1 MGKKRRIFATSGPV
15 LRTDPRLIEHLS
27 RLYPSLTTPAGMRKL
42 SEAMHGLHTGLT
54 VNRHTFVG
62 KPYLDQAD
70 HRFAYDTYMLS
81 VQSPKLG
88 VVLDSVSSLLRQ
100 CTSPLNILD
109 IGCGTGT
116 ASIAASLWMNA
127 HHRPIT
133 LTCIDHSRGAL
144 ARAKRHLD
152 TLHSGRHTMVHTESA
167 KLGDTLRNLGEF
179 DLCIMMN
186 VVNELRP
193 EQTLEI
199 ESKLR
204 RHLRGDGFLIVIEPS
219 AKEPARKTMAFRDYL
234 VAQNWSVVRP
244 CPNSH
249 PCPMSKRQTDWCH
262 DTWRY
267 ERPEFVSTVDQSL
280 GLRREVLKA
289 TWFVLAPPTSAF
301 TQEEAP
307 LVVGEQI
314 VEKGRSLV
322 HVCDGVQVLELE
334 LQRKDRSG
342 SNLAFEDVARYDR
355 IRFDQVSQKGP
366 RTRLSPEST
375 VTISPLV
382 RSTDEA

>member
-1 MGKKRRIFATSGPV
+1 
-15 LRTDPRLIEHLS
+15 
-27 RLYPSLTTPAGMRKL
+27 
-42 SEAMHGLHTGLT
+42 
-54 VNRHTFVG
+54 
-62 KPYLDQAD
+62 
-70 HRFAYDTYMLS
+70 
-81 VQSPKLG
+81 
-88 VVLDSVSSLLRQ
+88 
-100 CTSPLNILD
+100 
-109 IGCGTGT
+109 
-116 ASIAASLWMNA
+116 
-127 HHRPIT
+127 
-133 LTCIDHSRGAL
+133 
-144 ARAKRHLD
+144 
-152 TLHSGRHTMVHTESA
+152 
-167 KLGDTLRNLGEF
+167 
-179 DLCIMMN
+179 
-186 VVNELRP
+186 
-193 EQTLEI
+193 
-199 ESKLR
+199 
-204 RHLRGDGFLIVIEPS
+204 
-219 AKEPARKTMAFRDYL
+219 
-234 VAQNWSVVRP
+234 
-244 CPNSH
+244 
-249 PCPMSKRQTDWCH
+249 MSKRQTDWCH

-334 LQRKDRSG
+334 LQRKDRSE